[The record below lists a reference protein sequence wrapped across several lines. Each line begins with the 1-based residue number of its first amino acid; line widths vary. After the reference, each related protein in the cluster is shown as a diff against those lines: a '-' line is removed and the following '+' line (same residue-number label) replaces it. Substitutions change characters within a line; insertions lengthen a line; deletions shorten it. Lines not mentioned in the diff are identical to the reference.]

1 MTTERQRDAETDR
14 LLRLM
19 LQPGVHHDACPDANM
34 LAAFAEGALAAP
46 ERDDLEIHFA
56 ECHRCQ
62 EALASM
68 ARAWPA
74 PDAALPS
81 ASARWRFFRPRWLV
95 PLAAAAILVMYV
107 AVRPVIA
114 PYFPPTTVGPA
125 PEVAQTPAPVP
136 TQVMADARPSSPELT
151 PPPPPARA
159 MADTGRP
166 APKSI
171 ASVADAKGA
180 GQPAAR
186 SAETA
191 MLPVAKPAADIAAP
205 VGGIAA
211 PTAMASPDRAVA
223 MAKDVRREALPA
235 SPPAAGAAALPRT
248 AISESVVVS
257 PPPTVTTQAAS
268 VGGGEAARQQLAMKA
283 NESIALPEVVSPD
296 GAVAWV
302 IGPGGRLSRST
313 DRRVSWQP
321 QVSGVSVEL
330 LAGSAPSAVVCW
342 MVGTAG
348 TVIVTTD
355 GTRWSRVAFP
365 ERVDLVAVEA
375 TDGRVATVTTRDGRR
390 FATRDAGATWS
401 LK

>member
-1 MTTERQRDAETDR
+1 VSTDRQRDAETDR
-14 LLRLM
+14 LLRAV
-19 LQPGVHHDACPDANM
+19 LQTGVHHDACPDANM

-46 ERDDLEIHFA
+46 ERDDLETHFA

-62 EALASM
+62 EALAFI
-68 ARAWPA
+68 ARTWTA
-74 PDAALPS
+74 PDAALPV

-114 PYFPPTTVGPA
+114 PYFPPATIGPA
-125 PEVAQTPAPVP
+125 SEVAQTAAPV
-136 TQVMADARPSSPELT
+136 QVMADARPATPAEST
-151 PPPPPARA
+151 PPPAA
-159 MADTGRP
+159 AQAIADTRP
-166 APKSI
+166 MASKSI
-171 ASVADAKGA
+171 ASTPDAKGS

-186 SAETA
+186 SAEKA
-191 MLPVAKPAADIAAP
+191 MLAAAKPSADIAAP

-211 PTAMASPDRAVA
+211 PTATASPDRAVA
-223 MAKDVRREALPA
+223 MAKDVRREVLPA
-235 SPPAAGAAALPRT
+235 APPAAGAGALPRT

-257 PPPTVTTQAAS
+257 PPAVTTQAAS
-268 VGGGEAARQQLAMKA
+268 VSGGDAARQQFAMKA
-283 NESIALPEVVSPD
+283 NESIALPEVASPD
-296 GAVAWV
+296 GAAAWV

-313 DRRVSWQP
+313 DRGVTWRT

-375 TDGRVATVTTRDGRR
+375 SDARVATVTTRDGRR
-390 FATRDAGATWS
+390 FATRDAGTTWS
-401 LK
+401 PK